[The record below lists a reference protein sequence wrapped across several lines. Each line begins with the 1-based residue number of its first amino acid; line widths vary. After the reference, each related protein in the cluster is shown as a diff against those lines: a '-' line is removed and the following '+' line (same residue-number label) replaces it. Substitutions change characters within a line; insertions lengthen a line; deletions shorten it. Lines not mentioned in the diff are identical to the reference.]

1 MIDFRQ
7 AVAELIVKQTKLD
20 INEIEQSI
28 EIPPQEEMGDYAFP
42 CFRLAKALKK
52 NPAQIATEI
61 SQDLREQK
69 PEWLAEIKVAGPYLN
84 FYLDRSSYARTV
96 LTEILSEKE
105 KFGRSDLG
113 DNKNVIVEYSSPNI
127 AKPFHVGHAFTTIL
141 GQVIGNIY
149 EAIGFNVIRL
159 NHLGDYGTQFGKLIV
174 AWKLWGDEEALAK
187 EPITELTRVY
197 VKFHSEMEQNPDL
210 EEQAREA
217 FKQLENKEPKAV
229 ELWQKFKDFSL
240 LEFNRLYDRLNIN
253 FDNYNGESFYSDM
266 IPEVAEMLEAKGLL
280 EESRGAQVVDL
291 EEFNLNP
298 CIILK
303 SDGTTIYASR
313 DIAAILYRD
322 QEYDYYKNIYVV
334 GLPQTNH
341 FQQVFAVLKK
351 ANFGKADQNIHV
363 GFGSVKFKD
372 GDFSTRKGNIIL
384 LEDLLDQSVAKTKE
398 IIVKNNPEM
407 SQEEIAQTAESIGI
421 GAVKYTY
428 LKNGREHDI
437 MFDWDEILDF
447 EGDTAPYLMYTY
459 ARAKSILSKAEYFD
473 NESLD
478 LNLELLTESDEF
490 SLIKDMYQYPEAL
503 VQAAEE
509 YEPSIML
516 RKVSQLAR
524 SFNRFYHNTPILRTE
539 DEQLK
544 KARLALVYAVSI
556 VIQNGLQLAG
566 INTVERM

>member
-7 AVAELIVKQTKLD
+7 AVAELIVKQTNLD
-20 INEIEQSI
+20 INEIERSI

-42 CFRLAKALKK
+42 CFRLAKELKK
-52 NPAQIATEI
+52 NPTQIAAEI
-61 SQDLREQK
+61 SQDLLEQK

-84 FYLDRSSYARTV
+84 FYLDRSSYAKTV

-105 KFGRSDLG
+105 NFGRSDLG
-113 DNKNVIVEYSSPNI
+113 ENKNVIVEYSSPNI

-174 AWKLWGDEEALAK
+174 AWKLWGDEEALAN

-197 VKFHSEMEQNPDL
+197 VKFHSELEQNPDL

-217 FKQLENKEPKAV
+217 FKQLENKEPEAV

-240 LEFNRLYDRLNIN
+240 LEFNRLYNRLNIN

-266 IPEVAEMLEAKGLL
+266 IPEVAEMLETKGLL

-322 QEYDYYKNIYVV
+322 REYDYYKNIYVV

-351 ANFGKADQNIHV
+351 ANFEKADQNIHV

-407 SQEEIAQTAESIGI
+407 SEQEIAQTAESVGI

-459 ARAKSILSKAEYFD
+459 ARAKSILSKAEYFE

-478 LNLELLTESDEF
+478 LNLGLLTEPDEF

-516 RKVSQLAR
+516 RKISQLAR